1 MTGKVV
7 GAAVLAIVLFVPT
20 ALSQTAMITRLGGR
34 VMEDG
39 RPIRRIV
46 EIRLESG
53 TSGIVDTAY
62 TLGGEE
68 FEFRS
73 VPIELSDEFFLTIQ
87 EPGYR
92 EVREEVRI
100 GRDPFGRGVI
110 SDVGIV
116 ILYLESLPSD
126 DVDAGPAETVD
137 LRQLAAEISDEARD
151 AYEAGL
157 EHLDA
162 GNSEE
167 SLESLEL
174 AVELAPDYYDALNK
188 LGVEYLNLERY
199 RDAEQ
204 MLERAYALNGNDPI
218 PLTNL
223 GTLHFQEGEAL
234 MQSGLTAN
242 DLNRAMASF
251 VQSADYL
258 AEAMRLDPASGR
270 IAYYLGSAL
279 YKTGA
284 YDAAEEALYFAM
296 DNDPRMDAARL
307 ALINVY
313 VGQQRYE
320 AALEQIAL
328 YLEANPDTPEREA
341 LEGARSAIETSLGR

>member
-1 MTGKVV
+1 MTAKAV
-7 GAAVLAIVLFVPT
+7 GAAVMATAFLVPT
-20 ALSQTAMITRLGGR
+20 ALSQRAMITHLGGR
-34 VMEDG
+34 VLEDG

-46 EIRLESG
+46 EIRLERG
-53 TSGIVDTAY
+53 TSGVVDTAY

-68 FEFRS
+68 FEFLG
-73 VPIELSDEFFLTIQ
+73 VPIDLSDEYFLTIR

-100 GRDPFGRGVI
+100 GRDPFGRGRV

-116 ILYLESLPSD
+116 ILYLESLPPD

-137 LRQLAAEISDEARD
+137 LRQLAAQISDEARD
-151 AYEAGL
+151 AYQASF
-157 EHLDA
+157 EHLDS

-167 SLESLEL
+167 ALESLEL

-204 MLERAYALNGNDPI
+204 MLERAYALNRNDPI

-234 MQSGLTAN
+234 MRSGVTAG
-242 DLNRAMASF
+242 DLNRATSSF
-251 VQSADYL
+251 VQAADYL

-284 YDAAEEALYFAM
+284 YDTAEEALFVAM

-341 LEGARSAIETSLGR
+341 LEGARSAIEASLGR